1 MSIKNYIKIKNLSKS
16 FGDVEV
22 LKNINLE
29 VEEGEFF
36 SLLGPSGCGK
46 TTLLRIL
53 AGFEYPSEGEVFFD
67 DANVTSLPPNL
78 RPSNMV
84 FQNYAIFP
92 HINVQRNIEFGLRK
106 ENLSKDEM
114 QQRVENALKMVQ
126 LEGYE
131 NRYSNQLSGGQ
142 RQRIALARAL
152 VKQPKVLL
160 LDEPLGALD
169 KKLRDEMQIE
179 LRNLQKAVGITFV
192 FVTHDQGESIS
203 MSDRVA
209 VMNDGQIQQIS
220 DPHDLYYNPQN
231 IFVSDF
237 IGTTNFLSSSTGAS
251 NGEEIMVKIESI
263 GEFSIRNKLNIS
275 ENNSDTICSIRPEA
289 ITLSPT
295 PIEKGDITLEG
306 KIENS
311 SYYGELTSFY
321 VKIDGAEKPLIAS
334 SQRFDNNS
342 FQDNKCYL
350 SINFEDITLLK
361 KE

>member
-1 MSIKNYIKIKNLSKS
+1 MSDNFIDIKNISRHFGSVKAVDNVSFSIKQ
-16 FGDVEV
+16 
-22 LKNINLE
+22 
-29 VEEGEFF
+29 GEFF

-46 TTLLRIL
+46 TTLLRLL
-53 AGFEYPSEGEVFFD
+53 AGFESANQGQVFID
-67 DANVTSLPPNL
+67 GIDVTTMPPNL
-78 RPSNMV
+78 RPTNMV

-92 HINVQRNIEFGLRK
+92 HINVKKNIEFGMRK
-106 ENLSKDEM
+106 EKLSKQDLDK
-114 QQRVENALKMVQ
+114 RVGEVLSLVK

-131 NRYSNQLSGGQ
+131 ERFSNQLSGGQ

-152 VKQPKVLL
+152 IKRPKVLL

-209 VMNDGQIQQIS
+209 VMNEGQIQQIS

-237 IGTTNFLSSSTGAS
+237 IGTTNFLSSSTGNS
-251 NGEEIMVKIESI
+251 SGENINVKIESI
-263 GEFSIRNKLNIS
+263 GEFNIKNKLNIS
-275 ENNSDTICSIRPEA
+275 ENNNNTVCSIRPEA
-289 ITLSPT
+289 IQLSAT
-295 PIEKGDITLEG
+295 PIEKGDIILEG
-306 KIENS
+306 IIENS

-321 VKIDGAEKPLIAS
+321 VKVNGSDKPLIVS

-342 FQDNKCYL
+342 FQGNKCYL
-350 SINFEDITLLK
+350 SINFEDINLLK

>member
-1 MSIKNYIKIKNLSKS
+1 MSENFIDIKNISRHFGSVKAVDNVSFSIKQ
-16 FGDVEV
+16 
-22 LKNINLE
+22 
-29 VEEGEFF
+29 GEFF

-46 TTLLRIL
+46 TTLLRLL
-53 AGFEYPSEGEVFFD
+53 AGFESANQGEIFID
-67 DANVTSLPPNL
+67 GMDVTTMPPNL
-78 RPSNMV
+78 RPTNMV

-92 HINVQRNIEFGLRK
+92 HINVKKNIEFGMRK
-106 ENLSKDEM
+106 EKLSKQELDD
-114 QQRVENALKMVQ
+114 QVQ
-126 LEGYE
+126 EVLSLVKLEGYE
-131 NRYSNQLSGGQ
+131 ERFSNQLSGGQ

-152 VKQPKVLL
+152 IKRPKVLL

-192 FVTHDQGESIS
+192 FVTHDQSESIS

-251 NGEEIMVKIESI
+251 NGENIMVKIESI
-263 GEFSIRNKLNIS
+263 GDFSIKNKLNIS

-289 ITLSPT
+289 IELSPN
-295 PIEKGDITLEG
+295 PIEKGDIILEG

-321 VKIDGAEKPLIAS
+321 VKVDGAEKPLIAS

-350 SINFEDITLLK
+350 SINFEDINLLK

>member
-1 MSIKNYIKIKNLSKS
+1 MSENFIDIKNISRHFGSVKAVDNVSFSIKQ
-16 FGDVEV
+16 
-22 LKNINLE
+22 
-29 VEEGEFF
+29 GEFF

-46 TTLLRIL
+46 TTLLRLL
-53 AGFEYPSEGEVFFD
+53 AGFESANQGEIFID
-67 DANVTSLPPNL
+67 GMDVTTMPPNL
-78 RPSNMV
+78 RPTNMV

-92 HINVQRNIEFGLRK
+92 HINVKKNIEFGMRK
-106 ENLSKDEM
+106 EKLSKQELDG
-114 QQRVENALKMVQ
+114 RVQEVLSLVK

-131 NRYSNQLSGGQ
+131 ERFSNQLSGGQ

-152 VKQPKVLL
+152 IKRPKVLL

-275 ENNSDTICSIRPEA
+275 ENNSDTVCSIRPEA

-306 KIENS
+306 IIENS

-350 SINFEDITLLK
+350 SINFEDINLLK

>member
-1 MSIKNYIKIKNLSKS
+1 MSENFIDIKNISRHFGSVKAVDNVSFSIKQ
-16 FGDVEV
+16 
-22 LKNINLE
+22 
-29 VEEGEFF
+29 GEFF

-46 TTLLRIL
+46 TTLLRLL
-53 AGFEYPSEGEVFFD
+53 AGFESANQGEIFID
-67 DANVTSLPPNL
+67 GIDVTTMPPNL
-78 RPSNMV
+78 RPTNMV

-92 HINVQRNIEFGLRK
+92 HINVKKNIEFGMRK
-106 ENLSKDEM
+106 EKLSKQDLDN
-114 QQRVENALKMVQ
+114 RVEEVLSLVK

-131 NRYSNQLSGGQ
+131 ERFSNQLSGGQ

-152 VKQPKVLL
+152 IKRPKVLL

-209 VMNDGQIQQIS
+209 VMNEGQIQQIS

-237 IGTTNFLSSSTGAS
+237 IGTTNFLSSSTGNS
-251 NGEEIMVKIESI
+251 SGENINVKIESI
-263 GEFSIRNKLNIS
+263 GEFNIKNKLNIS
-275 ENNSDTICSIRPEA
+275 ENNNDTVCSIRPEA
-289 ITLSPT
+289 IQLSAT
-295 PIEKGDITLEG
+295 PIDKGDIILEG
-306 KIENS
+306 VIENS

-321 VKIDGAEKPLIAS
+321 VKVSGSERPLIVS

-342 FQDNKCYL
+342 FQDKKCYL
-350 SINFEDITLLK
+350 SINFEDINLLK

>member
-1 MSIKNYIKIKNLSKS
+1 MSDNFIDIKNISRHFGSVKAVDNVSFSIKQ
-16 FGDVEV
+16 
-22 LKNINLE
+22 
-29 VEEGEFF
+29 GEFF

-46 TTLLRIL
+46 TTLLRLL
-53 AGFEYPSEGEVFFD
+53 AGFESANQGQVFID
-67 DANVTSLPPNL
+67 GIDVTTMPPNL
-78 RPSNMV
+78 RPTNMV

-92 HINVQRNIEFGLRK
+92 HINVKKNIEFGMRK
-106 ENLSKDEM
+106 EKLSKQDLDN
-114 QQRVENALKMVQ
+114 RVEEVLSLVK

-131 NRYSNQLSGGQ
+131 ERFSNQLSGGQ

-152 VKQPKVLL
+152 IKRPKVLL

-209 VMNDGQIQQIS
+209 VMNEGQIQQIS

-237 IGTTNFLSSSTGAS
+237 IGTTNFLSSSTGS
-251 NGEEIMVKIESI
+251 RNGENINVKIESI
-263 GEFSIRNKLNIS
+263 GEFNIKNKLNIS
-275 ENNSDTICSIRPEA
+275 ENNNNTVCSIRPEA
-289 ITLSPT
+289 IQLSAT
-295 PIEKGDITLEG
+295 PIEKGDIILEG
-306 KIENS
+306 IIENS

-321 VKIDGAEKPLIAS
+321 VKVNGSDKPLIVS

-342 FQDNKCYL
+342 FQGNKCYL
-350 SINFEDITLLK
+350 SINFEDINLLK

>member
-1 MSIKNYIKIKNLSKS
+1 MSENFIDIKNISRHFGSVKAVDNVSFSIKQ
-16 FGDVEV
+16 
-22 LKNINLE
+22 
-29 VEEGEFF
+29 GEFF

-46 TTLLRIL
+46 TTLLRLL
-53 AGFEYPSEGEVFFD
+53 AGFESANQGEIFID
-67 DANVTSLPPNL
+67 GIDVTTMPPNL
-78 RPSNMV
+78 RPTNMV

-92 HINVQRNIEFGLRK
+92 HINVKKNIEFGMRK
-106 ENLSKDEM
+106 EKLSKQELDD
-114 QQRVENALKMVQ
+114 RVQEVLSLVK

-131 NRYSNQLSGGQ
+131 ERFSNQLSGGQ

-152 VKQPKVLL
+152 IKRPKVLL

-192 FVTHDQGESIS
+192 FVTHDQSESIS

-251 NGEEIMVKIESI
+251 NGENIMVKIESI
-263 GEFSIRNKLNIS
+263 GEFSIKNKLNIS
-275 ENNSDTICSIRPEA
+275 ENNSDTVCSIRPEA
-289 ITLSPT
+289 IELSPN
-295 PIEKGDITLEG
+295 PIEKGDIILEG

-321 VKIDGAEKPLIAS
+321 VKVDGAEKPLIAS

-350 SINFEDITLLK
+350 SINFEDINLLK

>member
-1 MSIKNYIKIKNLSKS
+1 MSENFIDIKNISRHFGSVKAVDNVSFSIKQ
-16 FGDVEV
+16 
-22 LKNINLE
+22 
-29 VEEGEFF
+29 GEFF

-46 TTLLRIL
+46 TTLLRLL
-53 AGFEYPSEGEVFFD
+53 AGFESANQGEIFID
-67 DANVTSLPPNL
+67 GIDVTTMPPNL
-78 RPSNMV
+78 RPTNMV

-92 HINVQRNIEFGLRK
+92 HINVKKNIEFGMRK
-106 ENLSKDEM
+106 EKLSKQELDD
-114 QQRVENALKMVQ
+114 RVQEVLALVK

-131 NRYSNQLSGGQ
+131 ERFSNQLSGGQ
-142 RQRIALARAL
+142 RQRIALPRAL
-152 VKQPKVLL
+152 IKRPKVLL

-237 IGTTNFLSSSTGAS
+237 IGTTNFLSSSTGSS
-251 NGEEIMVKIESI
+251 NGENIMVKIESI

-275 ENNSDTICSIRPEA
+275 ENNTDTVCSIRPEA

-295 PIEKGDITLEG
+295 PIEKGDIGLEG

-321 VKIDGAEKPLIAS
+321 VKVDGAEKPLIAS

-350 SINFEDITLLK
+350 SINFEDINLLK